1 VAVLISDLIHVS
13 DFIHVNADGGFFATR
28 ASAAMFSFNF
38 SADDGQQAA
47 PLANGL
53 LDARE
58 LSFDEMADT
67 PEFAIEEVRACD
79 CEPVAGSSGC
89 ASARSATA
97 LMRREATGVEAAG
110 PCPTCGLA
118 PLRKHVIP
126 ESWIPEMLA
135 TGEAAGCGPRESL
148 RESLRASD
156 LVRGGYE
163 GGFKLWECAIDL
175 LHEIWRRQRDG
186 TMPMR
191 QASVLEAG
199 CGAGLPS
206 LLALRLGC
214 RLAVLHDFNA
224 EVRPSGG

>member
-1 VAVLISDLIHVS
+1 
-13 DFIHVNADGGFFATR
+13 
-28 ASAAMFSFNF
+28 MFSFNF
-38 SADDGQQAA
+38 AAEDGQLAA
-47 PLANGL
+47 PPANPL

-58 LSFDEMADT
+58 LSLGEEADT
-67 PEFAIEEVRACD
+67 REFAIEEVYACA
-79 CEPVAGSSGC
+79 CHPVAASSGS
-89 ASARSATA
+89 ATARSAA
-97 LMRREATGVEAAG
+97 AAVRREAAGAGAAM
-110 PCPTCGLA
+110 PCPSCGLA

-126 ESWIPEMLA
+126 ESRVPDMLA
-135 TGEAAGCGPRESL
+135 TGEAAGCGASEL

-175 LHEIWRRQRDG
+175 LHEIWRCHRDG
-186 TMPMR
+186 SIPLGGASGSIPLGGASGSILLR
-191 QASVLEAG
+191 GASRSLQLGGASVLEAG

-224 EVRPSGG
+224 EVCAPNRAA

>member
-1 VAVLISDLIHVS
+1 
-13 DFIHVNADGGFFATR
+13 
-28 ASAAMFSFNF
+28 MFSFSF
-38 SADDGQQAA
+38 SADDEQHAD
-47 PLANGL
+47 PPANAL

-58 LSFDEMADT
+58 LSADEEADT

-79 CEPVAGSSGC
+79 CEAVAASPGS
-89 ASARSATA
+89 ASARCAA
-97 LMRREATGVEAAG
+97 AAVRREVERAEAAG
-110 PCPTCGLA
+110 PCPSCGLV

-135 TGEAAGCGPRESL
+135 TGESTGRGAGEL
-148 RESLRASD
+148 RESLCTSD
-156 LVRGGYE
+156 LVSGRYE

-186 TMPMR
+186 TMPVR
-191 QASVLEAG
+191 DASVLEAG

-214 RLAVLHDFNA
+214 RVAVLHDFNA
-224 EVRPSGG
+224 EVRPNCA